1 MRRVSIIALV
11 IALLLCGCGS
21 TPVQPVDT
29 AAPPTPDAAAVSP
42 GVIEDEPEV
51 YDSARDFLSSLYE
64 EYGSFYFS
72 GNAAPDCLDWLAQ
85 QPQDQ
90 PVKFVVYGWPFCSFD
105 KRLDKWNVP
114 LQNHDHALMAL
125 EEVLG
130 DGAFAEYESFD
141 ALRKTLDDEELLK
154 KLPEEYPVWVQ
165 KAEGWE
171 EAIDTY
177 ESEYLPLSEALDLEY
192 ALRDAKAFAA
202 RGVQAE
208 VMAVKSI
215 DNGRESWAYTAIVTA
230 APEDF
235 LALSDKMDGLYHV
248 WIPGEQFLLRFNIH
262 IWPEE

>member
-1 MRRVSIIALV
+1 MSRVSIIALV

-29 AAPPTPDAAAVSP
+29 TAPPTPDAAAVSP

-72 GNAAPDCLDWLAQ
+72 SNAAHDSLDWLAQ

-90 PVKFVVYGWPFCSFD
+90 PVKFVVYGWPFFNSD

-125 EEVLG
+125 SEVLG
-130 DGAFAEYESFD
+130 DEALTEYESVD

-154 KLPEEYPVWVQ
+154 KLPEEYPEWVQ
-165 KAEGWE
+165 KAEGWDE
-171 EAIDTY
+171 VIDTY
-177 ESEYLPLSEALDLEY
+177 ESEYLPLSEELDLEY
-192 ALRDAKAFAA
+192 ALRDAEAFAA
-202 RGVQAE
+202 QGVQAE
-208 VMAVKSI
+208 VMAAKSI
-215 DNGRESWAYTAIVTA
+215 DNGRESWAYTAIITTP
-230 APEDF
+230 PEDF